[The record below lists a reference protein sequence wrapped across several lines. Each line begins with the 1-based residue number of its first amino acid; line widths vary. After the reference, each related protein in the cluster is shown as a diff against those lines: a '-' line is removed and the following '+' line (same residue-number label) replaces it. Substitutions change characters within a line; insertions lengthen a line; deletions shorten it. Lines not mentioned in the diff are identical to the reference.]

1 MQLGRLSFALFV
13 ASLALFGCASRQPV
27 ATVGG
32 RVINRATYQQTL
44 ERYYGRSAVRWLIQ
58 RELLLRANEEQKLV
72 SDKDV
77 EREYKNALRQ
87 MGFQDERQ
95 FLAYLAR
102 QGLDKDAFWEDLRF
116 NLILF
121 RLREK
126 ALKPTE
132 KQLREFY
139 ERNKLAFA
147 QPPMVQAYIFQAP
160 NEQPLLREKQLIQK
174 GENIAQRA
182 YEFYKDNPT
191 MRSQR
196 GLVTIPLVNDPHFPP
211 SLLKLLAQAPPGQL
225 VGPQRIPEG
234 RFWVL
239 VKVVQRTPPI
249 VPRYEDIKP
258 QVRAMFVQQFAPP
271 PEVIFR
277 QLAQKY
283 SVTVQDL
290 RFKFVEDEIRTQ
302 MMLESPAAFQ
312 PPAEP
317 PSVTRPPSRE
327 GERLEEPILRE
338 GQPPSR

>member
-1 MQLGRLSFALFV
+1 
-13 ASLALFGCASRQPV
+13 
-27 ATVGG
+27 
-32 RVINRATYQQTL
+32 
-44 ERYYGRSAVRWLIQ
+44 
-58 RELLLRANEEQKLV
+58 
-72 SDKDV
+72 
-77 EREYKNALRQ
+77 
-87 MGFQDERQ
+87 
-95 FLAYLAR
+95 
-102 QGLDKDAFWEDLRF
+102 
-116 NLILF
+116 
-121 RLREK
+121 
-126 ALKPTE
+126 
-132 KQLREFY
+132 
-139 ERNKLAFA
+139 
-147 QPPMVQAYIFQAP
+147 
-160 NEQPLLREKQLIQK
+160 LLREKQLIQK

-196 GLVTIPLVNDPHFPP
+196 GLVTLPLVNDPHFPP

-225 VGPQRIPEG
+225 VGPQQIPEG